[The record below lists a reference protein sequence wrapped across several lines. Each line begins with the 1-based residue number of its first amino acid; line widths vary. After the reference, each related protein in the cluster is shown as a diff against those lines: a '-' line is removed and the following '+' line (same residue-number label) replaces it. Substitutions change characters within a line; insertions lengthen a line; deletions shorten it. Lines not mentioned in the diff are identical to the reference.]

1 MDPDRKSTVSSFYG
15 HKGPADP
22 LNADYPSPTGN
33 NYGSQRTPRDDA
45 SSFFNPDRGSRHLD
59 NYGSAGYN
67 RNSFFFAGR
76 EEPLKGGQDEEHGN
90 EGFDIYADFN
100 NAGPRYSSVLGGGN
114 SDGYQPLPPS
124 TPKHKEDS
132 RSTIGPIELV
142 TVPAL
147 GPEWQRSELRDMT
160 KAGKREKKNE
170 SRQGKWVAWKRG
182 ERGMCGKWFTR
193 RMTVFVFF
201 GTVIVVGILLAIMV
215 PRVPSVSINSDNPL
229 TNATGGWKNAVP
241 TYFNRSPANFSFPAY
256 ADLQLNTG
264 SNILPLTFNHIK
276 AYVYDLET
284 NREIATGSLGHKTVP
299 AKSFPEFLLPL
310 NFSYVASND
319 SDATWNN
326 WYDGCKNAATAQS
339 GVRDSVKFELLLE
352 MDIAGLVGSRS
363 TSTQVT
369 TANCPIE
376 LAINAG

>member
-15 HKGPADP
+15 RKGSADA
-22 LNADYPSPTGN
+22 LNDDYPSPTGN

-45 SSFFNPDRGSRHLD
+45 SSFFNPDHASRNLD

-76 EEPLKGGQDEEHGN
+76 EEPLKGGQDEEQGN
-90 EGFDIYADFN
+90 GGFDIYADFN
-100 NAGPRYSSVLGGGN
+100 NAGPRYSSALVGN
-114 SDGYQPLPPS
+114 NDGYQPLPPL

-132 RSTIGPIELV
+132 QNTVGPVELV

-147 GPEWQRSELRDMT
+147 GPEWQRSELHDMS
-160 KAGKREKKNE
+160 KAGRREKKRE
-170 SRQGKWVAWKRG
+170 SRQGKWTAWKRG

-193 RMTVFVFF
+193 RVTVFFLF
-201 GTVIVVGILLAIMV
+201 GLAIVVGILLAIMV
-215 PRVPSVSINSDNPL
+215 PRVPSVTINSDTPL
-229 TNATGGWKNAVP
+229 ANATGDWKTAVP

-264 SNILPLTFNHIK
+264 SNILPLIFSNIK
-276 AYVYDLET
+276 GYVYDLDT
-284 NREIATGSLGHKTVP
+284 SREIATGSTGHKTVP

-310 NFSYVASND
+310 NFSYIASND

-326 WYDGCKNAATAQS
+326 WYDGCRNAAASAS
-339 GVRDSVKFELLLE
+339 GARDSVKFKLILE
-352 MDIAGLVGSRS
+352 MDIVGLIGSRS
-363 TSTQVT
+363 TTTQVT
-369 TANCPIE
+369 NANCPIE
-376 LAINAG
+376 LSISAA